1 MNKVFIKSLS
11 KRIVTSIITL
21 FLLVSF
27 LFVLTRL
34 SPGDPT
40 QKYLSAEF
48 SPELKEKVTAS
59 FKLDQPIFNQYINF
73 VANIFKGNFGI
84 SYGYRQPVLSVVWQ
98 FLSFTLVFATLSFL
112 LQIIVS
118 SFLAFKS
125 IRNKG
130 KLFDRSVLNISLIV
144 YAIPAFVLGLS
155 LIYIFSI
162 QLDLFPSSGLRSL
175 DFESNSFFGKIGD
188 YIYHLSLP
196 LITLSLAGIALFYKY
211 LRESLEDVYQQ
222 NFILNLKASGYDQ
235 STILKKHVLPNA
247 VRPLLSIAGIELGI
261 LLGGAL
267 ITEVIFSLPGMGRLM
282 MDSIFARDYPLV
294 IGCALTAGVL
304 MIASNFLADM
314 IKMKLDKRLIKGL
327 IN

>member
-1 MNKVFIKSLS
+1 MNKVFIKLLS

-27 LFVLTRL
+27 LFVLIRL

-40 QKYLSAEF
+40 QKFLSAKF
-48 SPELKEKVTAS
+48 SPELKEKVTTN
-59 FKLDQPIFNQYINF
+59 FKLDQPIFEQYINF
-73 VANIFKGNFGI
+73 VVNIFKGNFGI

-98 FLSFTLVFATLSFL
+98 FLSFTLVFAALAFL
-112 LQIIVS
+112 IQIIVS
-118 SFLAFKS
+118 SFLALRT
-125 IRNKG
+125 IRKKG
-130 KLFDRSVLNISLIV
+130 KLFDRSVLNISLII
-144 YAIPAFVLGLS
+144 YAVPAFVLGLS
-155 LIYIFSI
+155 LIYIFSV

-175 DFESNSFFGKIGD
+175 DFESNSLLGKIGD
-188 YIYHLSLP
+188 YLYHLSLP

-222 NFILNLKASGYDQ
+222 NFILNLKASGYDE

-304 MIASNFLADM
+304 MIASNFLADLV
-314 IKMKLDKRLIKGL
+314 KMKLDKRLIKGL

>member
-1 MNKVFIKSLS
+1 MNKVFVKSLS

-34 SPGDPT
+34 SPGDPA
-40 QKYLSAEF
+40 QKFISPEF
-48 SPELKEKVTAS
+48 SPELKEKVIAS
-59 FKLDQPIFNQYINF
+59 FKLDQPVFDQYINF
-73 VANIFKGNFGI
+73 VANIIKGNLGI
-84 SYGYRQPVLSVVWQ
+84 SYGYRQSVLSVVWQ
-98 FLSFTLVFATLSFL
+98 FLSFTLVFAALSFL
-112 LQIIVS
+112 IQVIVS
-118 SFLAFKS
+118 LFFALRS

-130 KLFDRSVLNISLIV
+130 KLFDRSALNISLIV

-155 LIYIFSI
+155 LIYIFSV
-162 QLDLFPSSGLRSL
+162 QLDLYPSSGLRSL
-175 DFESNSFFGKIGD
+175 DFDSSSYLGKIWD

-196 LITLSLAGIALFYKY
+196 LITLSLPGIALFYKY

-222 NFILNLKASGYDQ
+222 NFIVNLKASGYDEI
-235 STILKKHVLPNA
+235 TTLKNHVLPNA

-282 MDSIFARDYPLV
+282 MDSIFARDYPMV
-294 IGCALTAGVL
+294 IGCALIAGIL

>member
-27 LFVLTRL
+27 LFVLIRL

-40 QKYLSAEF
+40 QKLLSAEF
-48 SPELKEKVTAS
+48 SPELKEKVTAN
-59 FKLDQPIFNQYINF
+59 FKLNQPIFNQYVNF
-73 VANIFKGNFGI
+73 VANIFKGNFGV
-84 SYGYRQPVLSVVWQ
+84 SYGYRQPVVSVVWQ
-98 FLSFTLVFATLSFL
+98 FLSFTLVFAALSFL
-112 LQIIVS
+112 IQIIGS
-118 SFLAFKS
+118 SFLALRT

-130 KLFDRSVLNISLIV
+130 KLFDRSVLNISLII
-144 YAIPAFVLGLS
+144 YAVPAFVLGLS
-155 LIYIFSI
+155 LIYIFSVR
-162 QLDLFPSSGLRSL
+162 LDLFPSSGLRSL
-175 DFESNSFFGKIGD
+175 NFESNSFLGKIGD
-188 YIYHLSLP
+188 YIYHLTLP
-196 LITLSLAGIALFYKY
+196 IITLSLAGIALFYKY

-222 NFILNLKASGYDQ
+222 NFIMNLKASGYDE

-261 LLGGAL
+261 ILGGAL